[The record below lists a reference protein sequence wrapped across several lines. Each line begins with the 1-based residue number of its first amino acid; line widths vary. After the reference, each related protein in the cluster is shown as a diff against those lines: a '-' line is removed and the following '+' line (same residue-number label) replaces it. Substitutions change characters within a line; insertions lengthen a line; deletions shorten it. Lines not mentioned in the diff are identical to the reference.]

1 MEDLGKYSY
10 LIFLL
15 IYLLY
20 NFFTK
25 SKEVKKQ
32 QPQTSTPNEER
43 SFEDILREMM
53 GQEKAKPPIKV
64 EAPVETVKVSN
75 TYSSS
80 TNFEKQKNITKTQR
94 TAPVSSNV
102 EFNAEEENL
111 QSRHEIIDEIHQGE
125 FDFRKAIILS
135 EILQRPRYV

>member
-25 SKEVKKQ
+25 SKDVKKQ
-32 QPQTSTPNEER
+32 QPQTTTPDQER

-64 EAPVETVKVSN
+64 ETLVDTRKVN
-75 TYSSS
+75 PNYSSN
-80 TNFEKQKNITKTQR
+80 TNFEQQKSITKTQR
-94 TAPVSSNV
+94 TAPVSSNA
-102 EFNAEEENL
+102 EFTAEEENL
-111 QSRHEIIDEIHQGE
+111 QSRYEIIDEIHQGE